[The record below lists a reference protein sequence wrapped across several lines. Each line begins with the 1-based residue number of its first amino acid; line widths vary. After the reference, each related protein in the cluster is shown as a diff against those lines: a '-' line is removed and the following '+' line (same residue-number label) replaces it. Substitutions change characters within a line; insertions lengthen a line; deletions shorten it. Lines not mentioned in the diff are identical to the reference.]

1 MEQYRK
7 IDKIRDICTNLFIQS
22 KYAWVHL
29 LLLLLKTSFAHEE
42 YKVIGQLFQSEKNFL
57 N

>member
-29 LLLLLKTSFAHEE
+29 LLLLLKTSFAREE